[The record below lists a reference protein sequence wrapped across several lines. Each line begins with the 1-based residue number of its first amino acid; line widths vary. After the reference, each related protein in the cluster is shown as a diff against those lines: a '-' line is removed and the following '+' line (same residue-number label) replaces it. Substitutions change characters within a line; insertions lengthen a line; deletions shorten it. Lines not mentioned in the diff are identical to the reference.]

1 MKIKK
6 FRNLWTMGLILF
18 GAILIA
24 LYVAKIFFPE
34 FIVGIAE
41 IESVV
46 KFGNYI
52 DTHQW
57 AYYLFNFATSIF
69 TGYFYCC
76 ACCRKKGL
84 SFVQFS
90 ILVITTIILFIIQKY
105 LPTYYFGLNM
115 VIMVILPTIVCRLD
129 KSLDIKY
136 LYSTATSFTI
146 YYLAQMLSLEIRNI
160 SIMISYPNSA
170 TYTILLID
178 AYIWGVLL
186 YNFYNFK
193 EKR

>member
-1 MKIKK
+1 
-6 FRNLWTMGLILF
+6 MGLILF

-46 KFGNYI
+46 KFGNYV

-90 ILVITTIILFIIQKY
+90 ILAITTIILFIIQKY

-115 VIMVILPTIVCRLD
+115 VIMVILPTIICRLD